1 MAASKTNDSP
11 PFSKGGSGGINEK
24 KFPPF
29 AIQKGEFLYLKIYV
43 RPGASKSSIS
53 GEHDGYL
60 KIRISSP
67 PVEGKANETLVEFL
81 SDTLGVRK
89 SRIEI
94 LEGLKSRKKL
104 LRISGATMK
113 DAERLTAKKP

>member
-1 MAASKTNDSP
+1 MYGSKTN
-11 PFSKGGSGGINEK
+11 EK
-24 KFPPF
+24 KDPPF
-29 AIQKGEFLYLKIYV
+29 ATQKGEYLCLKVYV
-43 RPGASKSSIS
+43 QPGASKSSVS

-60 KIRISSP
+60 KIKISSP
-67 PVEGKANETLVEFL
+67 PVEGKANEALAEFL
-81 SDTLGVRK
+81 SEALNVRK

-113 DAERLTAKKP
+113 DAERLTVEKILKEI

>member
-1 MAASKTNDSP
+1 MAVSKTSDAP
-11 PFSKGGSGGINEK
+11 PFSKGAGGINK
-24 KFPPF
+24 KKDPPF
-29 AIQKGEFLYLKIYV
+29 AVQKGDCLYLKIYV
-43 RPGASKSSIS
+43 QPGASKSSVS

-60 KIRISSP
+60 KIKISSP
-67 PVEGKANETLVEFL
+67 PVEGKANEALAEFL
-81 SDTLGVRK
+81 SEALNVRK

-113 DAERLTAKKP
+113 DVEKLTAEKP

>member
-1 MAASKTNDSP
+1 MAVS
-11 PFSKGGSGGINEK
+11 EK
-24 KFPPF
+24 KYPPF
-29 AIQKGEFLYLKIYV
+29 AVQKGEFLYLKIYV
-43 RPGASKSSIS
+43 QPGASKSSVS

-67 PVEGKANETLVEFL
+67 PVEGKANEALVEFL
-81 SDTLGVRK
+81 SETLNVRK

-104 LRISGATMK
+104 LRISGAAMK
-113 DAERLTAKKP
+113 DVEKLIAGKL

>member
-1 MAASKTNDSP
+1 MVASKTSDAP
-11 PFSKGGSGGINEK
+11 PSSKGAGGINK
-24 KFPPF
+24 KKDPPF
-29 AIQKGEFLYLKIYV
+29 AIQKGDSLCLKIYV
-43 RPGASKSSIS
+43 QPGASKSSIS

-67 PVEGKANETLVEFL
+67 PVEGKANEALVEFL
-81 SDTLGVRK
+81 SDAFDVKK

-104 LRISGATMK
+104 LRISGVTMK
-113 DAERLTAKKP
+113 DVEKLTAEKS